1 MGFEACEATTREGA
15 MGTKVLKCRDV
26 GVDCDEVIRGNN
38 EAEILQKAAAHAKGC
53 HEGVQITPE
62 LQTKF
67 KAAIKDEDHG
77 SSSCC
82 GGSSCG

>member
-1 MGFEACEATTREGA
+1 MGKTLAC
-15 MGTKVLKCRDV
+15 KDV
-26 GVDCDEVIRGNN
+26 GVDCDEVIHGHS

-53 HEGVQITPE
+53 HQGITITPE
-62 LQTKF
+62 LQRKL
-67 KAAIKDEDHG
+67 KAAIKEETHG